1 MCGAVL
7 ARLCCSSVLSQGLAV
22 VFLWVAASWLLVHGT
37 SRAVRY
43 HRTFLWWRGVL
54 WGAVLGWFGG
64 GPSGLRGG
72 LALGGLGG
80 SAWVGVV
87 GAAHGLGL
95 VPLVGGLYVSL
106 CA

>member
-1 MCGAVL
+1 MV
-7 ARLCCSSVLSQGLAV
+7 ARCAAGCCARVVWGWSFGL
-22 VFLWVAASWLLVHGT
+22 H
-37 SRAVRY
+37 
-43 HRTFLWWRGVL
+43 
-54 WGAVLGWFGG
+54 
-64 GPSGLRGG
+64 GG

-80 SAWVGVV
+80 SAWAGVV